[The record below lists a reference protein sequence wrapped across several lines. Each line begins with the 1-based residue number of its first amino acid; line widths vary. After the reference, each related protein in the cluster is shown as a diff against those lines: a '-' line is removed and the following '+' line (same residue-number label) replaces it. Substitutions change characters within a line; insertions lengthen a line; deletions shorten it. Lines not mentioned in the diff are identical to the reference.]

1 MPQPKNY
8 PQIIAIVLAAY
19 TILSGSAFANQ
30 PPRPDTKGRFYNI
43 DWPNWRVVDRDARG
57 LNCRRGPGTNNP
69 IVTRLR
75 LMTLLTP
82 VTPHRLEVD
91 KDGDP
96 WMEVR
101 LSNGGSCFVSANS
114 WYVIPSWEEPETR

>member
-8 PQIIAIVLAAY
+8 PQIITTVLAVY
-19 TILSGSAFANQ
+19 TILSGVAFANQ
-30 PPRPDTKGRFYNI
+30 PPPPDRKGNFHNI
-43 DWPNWRVVDRDARG
+43 EWPTWRVVDRDPRG
-57 LNCRRGPGTNNP
+57 LNCRRGPGTSNA

-82 VTPHRLEVD
+82 VTPYRLEVD

-114 WYVIPSWEEPETR
+114 GYVMPSWEEPGRR